1 MALRLF
7 PINAKNRALPNGRAT
22 APRPSARRLYTS
34 AEFLY
39 DNAALLPISQE
50 QPAREELNPFEIARQ
65 QFDRAA
71 DYLDLEDSLRNVL
84 RSAKRQ
90 LIVSIPVKM
99 DGGEVKVFEG
109 YRVQHNI
116 ARGPAKGGI
125 RYHPNV
131 TLDEVKALA
140 SWMTWK
146 CATVNIPYGGGKGGV
161 VCDPKSLSKNE
172 LERLTRR
179 YAFEIAPIV
188 GPDRDIPA
196 PDVYTDSQTMAWI
209 MDTISMVR
217 GHTELGVVTGKP
229 LSLGGSQGRH
239 EATARGALY
248 ALREACKIKGM
259 NLKGTRV
266 AVQGFGNA
274 GSIIARLA
282 AEDGARVV
290 AACDSR
296 SGVYSETGLDIQAA
310 LKHKEDTGALYGLS
324 NAKEIASND
333 VLEVDCEVLCP
344 SALENSITMSNVG
357 RVKAK
362 IIAELANGPTTPGAD
377 RVFEENSVL
386 LIPDILANAGGVT
399 VSYYEWVQ
407 DQYSFFWSE
416 KRINQTL
423 EDTMGDAFHK
433 VHQTALRYGTD
444 MRTGAYIL
452 AIGRVAEATRVRGI
466 FP

>member
-1 MALRLF
+1 MRFGQRLPIPLRYRRPTSLIF
-7 PINAKNRALPNGRAT
+7 QEQKIMAT
-22 APRPSARRLYTS
+22 AA
-34 AEFLY
+34 F
-39 DNAALLPISQE
+39 Q
-50 QPAREELNPFEIARQ
+50 EELNPFEIAKQ

-71 DYLDLEDSLRNVL
+71 DYLELEQSLRNVL

-125 RYHPNV
+125 RYHPQV

-161 VCDPKSLSKNE
+161 VCDPKTLSMAE

-179 YAFEIAPIV
+179 YAFEIAPII

-229 LSLGGSQGRH
+229 LSLGGSLGRH

-248 ALREACKIKGM
+248 ALREACNVKGM
-259 NLKGTRV
+259 KLKGARV

-274 GSIIARLA
+274 GSIIARLV

-290 AACDSR
+290 AACDSK
-296 SGVYSETGLDIQAA
+296 SGLHAENGLDIQAA
-310 LKHKEDTGALYGLS
+310 LKHKEETGRLHGLPG
-324 NAKEIASND
+324 AKEIAPDD
-333 VLEVDCEVLCP
+333 VLEVDCDILCP
-344 SALENSITMSNVG
+344 SALENSITAKNVG
-357 RVKAK
+357 KVKAK
-362 IIAELANGPTTPGAD
+362 IIAELANGPTTPAAD
-377 RVFEENSVL
+377 RVLEDQGVL

-407 DQYSFFWSE
+407 DMYSFFWTE

-433 VHQTALRYGTD
+433 VHQTAQRYGTD

-452 AIGRVAEATRVRGI
+452 AIDRVAEATRVRGI

>member
-1 MALRLF
+1 M
-7 PINAKNRALPNGRAT
+7 AT
-22 APRPSARRLYTS
+22 AM
-34 AEFLY
+34 
-39 DNAALLPISQE
+39 AAIAPK
-50 QPAREELNPFEIARQ
+50 EELNPFEIAKQ

-71 DYLDLEDSLRNVL
+71 DYLELEESLRNVL

-90 LIVSIPVKM
+90 LIVSIPVRM
-99 DGGEVKVFEG
+99 DGGETKVFEG

-161 VCDPKSLSKNE
+161 VCDPKSMSKNE

-179 YAFEIAPIV
+179 YAFEIAPII

-209 MDTISMVR
+209 MDTISMVH

-248 ALREACKIKGM
+248 ALREACKVKGIS
-259 NLKGTRV
+259 LKGARV

-274 GSIIARLA
+274 GSIITRLV

-290 AACDSR
+290 GACDSK
-296 SGVYSETGLDIQAA
+296 SGLYAESGIDVAAA
-310 LKHKEDTGALYGLS
+310 LKHKAENGALYGLPG
-324 NAKEIASND
+324 AKEIAPDD
-333 VLEVDCEVLCP
+333 VLEVDCDILCP
-344 SALENSITMSNVG
+344 SALENSITMANVG
-357 RVKAK
+357 KVKAK
-362 IIAELANGPTTPGAD
+362 IIAELANGPTTPASD
-377 RVFEENSVL
+377 RVFEDNGVM

-416 KRINQTL
+416 SRINQTL
-423 EDTMGDAFHK
+423 EDTMGNAFHK
-433 VHQTALRYGTD
+433 VHETAKRYATD

-452 AIGRVAEATRVRGI
+452 AVDRVAEATRVRGI